1 MTRMDHPPVERAA
14 DRPIEVN
21 WIDTGK
27 ASLRYAHLGRGR
39 GLPLIL
45 LHEMGGTLE
54 TWDETLPLLAE
65 SHEVLAYDWRGFGQS
80 EKITGT
86 ITVADHVADLVALLD
101 ALQIDGPV
109 LIAGVAVGT
118 AIACGFAAAC
128 PDRAAGLVLICPA
141 LDVRAADRDSRLAS
155 IAEFETGGMRAA
167 VEASL
172 AGGYPERFRNRADGR
187 FARFRARWLANDPE
201 SFGATYRMLLD
212 MQIDPVLAQV
222 RCPVRLVA
230 GEYDPVRTPAYV
242 QTVAAR
248 IADASLVTVP
258 GGHHMPHQIPE
269 IVAGTIRAFAAAL
282 AAGGGR

>member
-1 MTRMDHPPVERAA
+1 MTRMDNRPVDRAA
-14 DRPIEVN
+14 DRPIQVN
-21 WIDTGK
+21 WIDTGT

-54 TWDETLPLLAE
+54 TWDEALPLLAE
-65 SHEVLAYDWRGFGQS
+65 DHEVLAYDWRGFGQS
-80 EKITGT
+80 EKILGT

-101 ALQIDGPV
+101 ALRIDGPV
-109 LIAGVAVGT
+109 LVAGVAVGA

-128 PDRAAGLVLICPA
+128 PDRAAGLVLISPA

-155 IAEFETGGMRAA
+155 IAVFETGGMRAA

-172 AGGYPERFRNRADGR
+172 TGGYPERFRDGAEGR

-230 GEYDPVRTPAYV
+230 GEHDPVRTPAYV

-269 IVAGTIRAFAAAL
+269 IVAGTIRTFAAAL
-282 AAGGGR
+282 AAGGER